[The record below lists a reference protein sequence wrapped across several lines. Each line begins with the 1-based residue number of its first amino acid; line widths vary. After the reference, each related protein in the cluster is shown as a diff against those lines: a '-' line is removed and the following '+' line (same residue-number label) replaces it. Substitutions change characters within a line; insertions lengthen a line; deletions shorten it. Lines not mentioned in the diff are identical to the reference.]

1 MSLEPSGR
9 RLKTVETTISIVEG
23 LEELDGA
30 GVTELADHLGLSKAA
45 VHNHLSTLA
54 RHHFV
59 VQEGEEYSLGLR
71 FMALGEYV
79 KHQNALYQAG
89 QNEVDELAERTG
101 EYGHL
106 MAEQHGMGYHVH
118 KAQGAEAVAEA
129 YHDLNLEKPY
139 HLHHSAIGKAVL
151 AFMPDDRIEAVI
163 DQYGLPKRTENTITD
178 RETLYDEIERTRIR
192 GYAVNDE
199 EEIQGLRAV
208 GAPIQTSTRGLVGAV
223 SVSGPVSRMK
233 GEWFEAEL
241 PELVL
246 QTANVI
252 ELNLETAPPER

>member
-1 MSLEPSGR
+1 MAIEPAGR
-9 RLKTVETTISIVEG
+9 RLKTVETTVSILEG

-54 RHHFV
+54 ANHFV
-59 VQEGEEYSLGLR
+59 VQEETEYSLGLR
-71 FMALGEYV
+71 FMAVGEYV

-89 QNEVDELAERTG
+89 KNEVDELAERTG

-106 MAEQHGMGYHVH
+106 MAEQYGRGYHVH

-139 HLHHSAIGKAVL
+139 HLHHNAIGKAVL
-151 AFMPDDRIEAVI
+151 AFMPRERIDAVI
-163 DQYGLPKRTENTITD
+163 DRYGLPEWTENTITD
-178 RETLYDEIERTRIR
+178 RDTLYEEIERTRER
-192 GYAVNDE
+192 GYALNDE
-199 EEIQGLRAV
+199 EEIKGLRAV
-208 GAPIQTSTRGLVGAV
+208 GAPIQTTKRGLVGAV

-252 ELNLETAPPER
+252 ELNLETAASQR